1 MILADCCRSRG
12 AIVVVGVTIGYATLL
27 TSAAAAQTNER
38 IYEDLDFRFVTPG
51 ARAVG
56 MGKTFVGLADDAT
69 AAESNPAGMSNLLEQ
84 EFSVEFIGTQIKHK
98 RFVPGGTPPTETF
111 GEYVTTPSFLS
122 YVLPMKRW
130 TVSFYRHTVQDYRES
145 FGFAERALPGSDDN
159 FEDGAF
165 GTIDAESENH
175 GVSGAFVLHP
185 RLSIGGSW
193 AYSTLSLS
201 TRARSASPERRGSV
215 LIESNPRN
223 GTDTI
228 DSDSAQA
235 AVVGVLYKPHRTVSV
250 GATYHKR
257 ITFEAD
263 TTFFGDFL
271 RTRVPGDPSTRESV
285 VRTGDRFTVDY
296 VMPSRMALGGSWR
309 LLPSLTVLADWSRI
323 NYSERVT
330 DRFLIVD
337 FHDPDAG
344 LIVDEETRVCKQPCN
359 FSVSDV
365 SEAHAGAEFRW
376 YRPGFTMAFRGGVFS
391 DPDHP
396 LRFQSG
402 GNNPDHPADPILDFR
417 FNTLQPQT
425 HYGWTA
431 GWGVALKNFVQ
442 VDTAVSVGDDATE
455 VVVSMVIRVR

>member
-1 MILADCCRSRG
+1 MTNGLARVIFAT
-12 AIVVVGVTIGYATLL
+12 AIAGMALSTVTV
-27 TSAAAAQTNER
+27 AAQTNER

-84 EFSVEFIGTQIKHK
+84 EFSFEFIGTQIKHA
-98 RFVPGGTPPTETF
+98 RFVPGATPPTETF
-111 GEYVTTPSFLS
+111 GDYVATPSFLS

-130 TVSFYRHTVQDYRES
+130 TVSFFRHDIQDYRES
-145 FGFAERALPGSDDN
+145 FGFAERALPGSGDN
-159 FEDGAF
+159 FEDGSF
-165 GTIDAESENH
+165 GTIVAESENH
-175 GVSGAFVLHP
+175 GVSGAFVVHP

-193 AYSTLSLS
+193 SYSTLSLA
-201 TRARSASPERRGSV
+201 TRARSASPEIRDGV

-228 DSDSAQA
+228 DADSAQSL
-235 AVVGVLYKPHRTVSV
+235 VVGALYKPHRTLSI

-257 ITFEAD
+257 VTFEVE
-263 TTFFGDFL
+263 TTLFGQFL
-271 RTRVPGDPSTRESV
+271 RTSVIGDPSTRESV
-285 VRTGDRFTVDY
+285 IRTGDRFTVDY
-296 VMPSRMALGGSWR
+296 VMPSRMAIGASWR
-309 LLPSLTVLADWSRI
+309 VLPAFTVLADWTHI

-337 FHDPDAG
+337 FQDPDAG
-344 LIVDEETRVCKQPCN
+344 LIADEATRVCRQPCN
-359 FSVSDV
+359 FYVSDV
-365 SEAHAGAEFRW
+365 SEVHAGAEFRW
-376 YRPGFTMAFRGGVFS
+376 YRPSFTMAFRGGVFS

-396 LRFQSG
+396 LRYRSG
-402 GNNPDHPADPILDFR
+402 GNNLDHPADPILNFR

-425 HYGWTA
+425 HFGFTG
-431 GWGVALKNFVQ
+431 GWGIALKNGVQ
-442 VDTAVSVGDDATE
+442 IDTAVSAGDDATE

>member
-1 MILADCCRSRG
+1 MIDAHRDGSKG
-12 AIVVVGVTIGYATLL
+12 IVTIGLAIACLVLST
-27 TSAAAAQTNER
+27 TDIGAQTNER

-56 MGKTFVGLADDAT
+56 MGKAFVGLADDAT

-84 EFSVEFIGTQIKHK
+84 EFSVEFIGTQIKHQ
-98 RFVPGGTPPTETF
+98 RFVPGADPPTEAF
-111 GEYVTTPSFLS
+111 GDYVATPSFLS

-130 TVSFYRHTVQDYRES
+130 TLSFYRHAVQDYSES
-145 FGFAERALPGSDDN
+145 FGFVERALPGSGNN

-165 GTIDAESENH
+165 GTIVAKSENH
-175 GVSGAFVLHP
+175 GVSGAFVIHP
-185 RLSIGGSW
+185 RLSVGGSW
-193 AYSTLSLS
+193 SFSTLSLAS
-201 TRARSASPERRGSV
+201 RARSASPELRDGV
-215 LIESNPRN
+215 LIESSPRN

-228 DSDSAQA
+228 DSDWAQSMVA
-235 AVVGVLYKPHRTVSV
+235 GVLYKPHRTVSV

-257 ITFEAD
+257 VTFQAD
-263 TTFFGDFL
+263 TTLFGQFL

-285 VRTGDRFTVDY
+285 IRTGDRFTVDY
-296 VMPSRMALGGSWR
+296 VMPSRMALGASWR
-309 LLPSLTVLADWSRI
+309 LLPTFTVLADWSRI

-337 FHDPDAG
+337 FQDPDAG
-344 LIVDEETRVCKQPCN
+344 LMVDEQTRVCKQPCN
-359 FSVSDV
+359 FYISDV

-396 LRFQSG
+396 LRFRSG
-402 GNNPDHPADPILDFR
+402 GNNLDHPADLILNFR
-417 FNTLQPQT
+417 FNTLQPKT
-425 HYGWTA
+425 HYGLTA
-431 GWGVALKNFVQ
+431 GWGLALKNSVQ
-442 VDTAVSVGDDATE
+442 IDTAVSAGDDATE

>member
-1 MILADCCRSRG
+1 MTTARCFTRVTRVLA
-12 AIVVVGVTIGYATLL
+12 IGCLALMT
-27 TSAAAAQTNER
+27 TDAAAQTNER

-84 EFSVEFIGTQIKHK
+84 EFSVEFIGTQIKHA
-98 RFVPGGTPPTETF
+98 RFVPGATPPTETF
-111 GEYVTTPSFLS
+111 GEYVATPSFLS

-130 TVSFYRHTVQDYRES
+130 TLSFFRHDIQDYRES
-145 FGFAERALPGSDDN
+145 FGFAERALPGSGDN

-165 GTIDAESENH
+165 GTIVAESENH
-175 GVSGAFVLHP
+175 GVSGAFVVHP
-185 RLSIGGSW
+185 RLSVGGSW
-193 AYSTLSLS
+193 SYSTLSLAS
-201 TRARSASPERRGSV
+201 RARSASPERRGDV

-228 DSDSAQA
+228 DSDSAQSM
-235 AVVGVLYKPHRTVSV
+235 VVGVLYKPRRTVSV

-257 ITFEAD
+257 VTFQAD
-263 TTFFGDFL
+263 TTLFGQFL
-271 RTRVPGDPSTRESV
+271 RTSVLGDPSTRESV
-285 VRTGDRFTVDY
+285 IRTGDRFTVDY
-296 VMPSRMALGGSWR
+296 VMPSRMALGASWR
-309 LLPSLTVLADWSRI
+309 LLPTFTVLADWSRI

-337 FHDPDAG
+337 FQDPDAG
-344 LIVDEETRVCKQPCN
+344 LIVDEQTRVCKQPCN
-359 FSVSDV
+359 FYISDV

-396 LRFQSG
+396 LRFRSG
-402 GNNPDHPADPILDFR
+402 GNNLDHPADPILNFR

-425 HYGWTA
+425 HYGLTA
-431 GWGVALKNFVQ
+431 GWGIALKNRVQ
-442 VDTAVSVGDDATE
+442 VDAAVSAGDDATE